1 MSIFPVHDP
10 VLIFSIVMATV
21 LIAPLLAERFRLPG
35 IIGLIFFGVV
45 LGPHVFN
52 VLEKDRTIDLL
63 GTIGL
68 LYIMFQAGLE
78 INLEEIKRNKHL
90 SINFGIMTFLIPLI
104 LGTIAAF
111 YILKMSLPASI
122 LLASMFSSHTLL
134 TFPIVS
140 RMGLAKKKSVTA
152 TIGGT
157 IITDTLAFLVLAT
170 IAAVHTGEVSAMFW
184 IKLITFSIIYAGI
197 VIIFLPKVTTWFF
210 RRFFTESG
218 VEDYVFVIT
227 ALFISAHFSHVIGLE
242 PIIGAFLA
250 GLTLNPLIPEK
261 GLLMNRIQFVGNS
274 LFIPFFLISVGMLID
289 PVVLFTNKAA
299 ILVSLVMIIV
309 ALASK
314 DLAARLF
321 SKLAKFSKNERG
333 LIYGMSVNQAAA
345 TLAAVLVGYKIGIFT
360 EAILSGTIMMIVAT
374 SLVGSIMTQKY
385 AKKIVLSK
393 DNLSKDI
400 PSKMSLNRILIPILK
415 DKDVASLMDF
425 SFLLHNKGS
434 HEPLYPLHVSIDGSN
449 MEQKIVEG
457 ESILAKAN
465 VRTNAI
471 QKSSIPL
478 NKIDYNVSSSI
489 LKTIHEQRINKVI
502 LGWSENG
509 PFMSSFYETT
519 TEQLTKHCLEMILIT
534 KLVKPLNITK
544 RILLIIPPYLYRQA
558 GFTDTINSL
567 KVLKNAISAEVFIIS
582 EEETFA
588 QVKHHFMKQKGQA
601 EHKAVQSWKSI
612 TSLIESVI
620 EPTDMVIQ
628 MLARKGSIAWRMSFD
643 QLANQL
649 YKNFPENNLVAVY
662 PYLYTGDHV
671 DFTESKDEK
680 ETTIRDKFIN
690 DLIPASNIYFD
701 IKEKNP
707 ELVFEYLFHNS
718 HTKMEQQILKQIISV
733 LHDFPLELTK
743 EIVLIHTRTNLIK
756 DYQIYITVNK
766 NGFDIPQI
774 DNVHKIMIILLSP
787 EDKST
792 QSHLNILSKISR
804 TVTQDNFINSVLT
817 AKDFEEFTAMCG
829 QGENNLEDRE
839 IER

>member
-1 MSIFPVHDP
+1 MNIVPVHDP
-10 VLIFSIVMATV
+10 VLIFAIVMTTV
-21 LIAPLLAERFRLPG
+21 LIAPLLAEKFKLPG
-35 IIGLIFFGVV
+35 IIGLIFFGVI
-45 LGPHVFN
+45 LGPHVLHILDN
-52 VLEKDRTIDLL
+52 DRTIDLL

-78 INLEEIKRNKHL
+78 INLEEIKKNKHL
-90 SINFGIMTFLIPLI
+90 SINFGLMTFLIPLT
-104 LGTIAAF
+104 LGTLAGF
-111 YILKMSLPASI
+111 YILRMSLPASI

-157 IITDTLAFLVLAT
+157 IITDTLAFLVLAAV
-170 IAAVHTGEVSAMFW
+170 AAFHTGEVSTLFW
-184 IKLITFSIIYAGI
+184 IKLISFSIIYAGVI
-197 VIIFLPKVTTWFF
+197 IIFLPKVTTWFF

-227 ALFISAHFSHVIGLE
+227 ALFISAYFSHLIGLE

-289 PVVLFTNKAA
+289 PIVLFTNKAA
-299 ILVSLVMIIV
+299 ILVSLVMIVI
-309 ALASK
+309 ALLSK

-321 SKLAKFSKNERG
+321 SFMAKFSKNERG

-374 SLVGSIMTQKY
+374 SLVGAIITQKY
-385 AKKIVLSK
+385 ARKIVLSK
-393 DNLSKDI
+393 ENESKDI
-400 PSKMSLNRILIPILK
+400 PSKMSLNRILIPLLK
-415 DKDVASLMDF
+415 EKDVAPLMDF
-425 SFLLHNKGS
+425 SFLLHSKGS
-434 HEPLYPLHVSIDGSN
+434 HQPLYPLHVSLEGNN

-465 VRTNAI
+465 IRTNAI

-478 NKIDYNVSSSI
+478 NKIDSNISASI
-489 LKTIHEQRINKVI
+489 LKTINEQRINKVI

-509 PFMSSFYETT
+509 PFMSSYYETT
-519 TEQLTKHCLEMILIT
+519 TEQLTKYCLEMILIAN
-534 KLVKPLNITK
+534 LIKPINITQ
-544 RILLIIPPYLYRQA
+544 RILLIIPPYIYRQA

-567 KVLKNAISAEVFIIS
+567 KVLKNAISAEFYIMS
-582 EEETFA
+582 EEETFSEI
-588 QVKHHFMKQKGQA
+588 KHHFKKQKGGVDF
-601 EHKAVQSWKSI
+601 KAIESWKSI
-612 TSLIESVI
+612 VTSIKSII
-620 EPTDMVIQ
+620 EPTDMIIQ
-628 MLARKGSIAWRMSFD
+628 VLARKGSLAWRMSFD

-662 PYLYTGDHV
+662 PYLYTGDHI
-671 DFTESKDEK
+671 DFSESTK
-680 ETTIRDKFIN
+680 ETQTIIKEKFIN

-701 IKEKNP
+701 IRENNP
-707 ELVFEYLFHNS
+707 ELVFKTLFLDSKTNAG
-718 HTKMEQQILKQIISV
+718 EQILKQMVDV
-733 LHDFPLELTK
+733 LYDFPLELTK
-743 EIVLIHTRTNLIK
+743 EIVLIHTRTNLVQE
-756 DYQIYITVNK
+756 YQIYLVVNQ
-766 NGFDIPQI
+766 NGFHIPKI
-774 DNVHKIMIILLSP
+774 DNLHKIMIILLSP

-792 QSHLNILSKISR
+792 QSHLNILSQISR
-804 TVTQDNFINSVLT
+804 TVTQDKFISSILT
-817 AKDFEEFTAMCG
+817 AKDFAEFSKMCMM
-829 QGENNLEDRE
+829 E
-839 IER
+839 